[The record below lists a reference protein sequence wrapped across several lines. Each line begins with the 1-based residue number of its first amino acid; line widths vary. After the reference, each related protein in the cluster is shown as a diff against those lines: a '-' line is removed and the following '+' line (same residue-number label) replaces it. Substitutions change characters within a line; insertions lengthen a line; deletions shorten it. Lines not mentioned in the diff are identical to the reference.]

1 MRAVRHFLWNQRLTL
16 IAVALAAANSFLFW
30 SLGPRVPLG
39 LFMAAVLV
47 SAWQGGMGSAVLAT
61 VLSTAILA
69 GIGHYQTPGPE
80 HDLVLR
86 LGLFVLVGLI
96 AGYLSQQCHQAI
108 RAVDHVHDLLGA
120 SGIAVISADAQG
132 HVTALNPLARTLTGL
147 GEADAQGRPL
157 SQVFPVVHGST
168 REAVPLTA
176 ATAQELPVGTLLIGP
191 HGGEVAVEGTVSP
204 VQDANGRPGGVMVVF
219 REAGGRTRGLAGA
232 AAACRTLPGPGRFG
246 AAVLLVLDPQ
256 GRCVSCNAAAQVACG
271 CSPSECLGEGWSR
284 HVHRDDRDRLISD
297 WLKAVVSKAPFA
309 DEFRIVGETGAVHWL
324 RVRSAP
330 MLADDGGLLGHAAVL
345 DDLTEHKE
353 TATALADARRQAD
366 EHLAGLG
373 GRRKA
378 GRGGGTRGAG

>member
-1 MRAVRHFLWNQRLTL
+1 MQQAVRHFLWNQRLTL
-16 IAVALAAANSFLFW
+16 IAVALAAANCFLFW

-47 SAWQGGMGSAVLAT
+47 GAWQGGMGSAVLAT

-204 VQDANGRPGGVMVVF
+204 VQDANGRPGGVMVLF
-219 REAGGRTRGLAGA
+219 REAGGRTQAWQELRQRAERSQALAGSAPA
-232 AAACRTLPGPGRFG
+232 A
-246 AAVLLVLDPQ
+246 LLVLDPQ

-271 CSPSECLGEGWSR
+271 CSPSECLGEGWSPPPSGR
-284 HVHRDDRDRLISD
+284 SRPPHQRLAEGRGQQGSLRRRVPHRR
-297 WLKAVVSKAPFA
+297 
-309 DEFRIVGETGAVHWL
+309 G
-324 RVRSAP
+324 
-330 MLADDGGLLGHAAVL
+330 DGGRPLAAGASPHRCWP
-345 DDLTEHKE
+345 T
-353 TATALADARRQAD
+353 TAACS
-366 EHLAGLG
+366 
-373 GRRKA
+373 
-378 GRGGGTRGAG
+378 GTLPSWMT